1 MYRVHLRGQ
10 VVNTVGPV
18 GAAGPA
24 GDVHG
29 HRILVLAL
37 ASYCIRKSAHVGAL
51 VVLFFVGIS
60 ALDLLHAIYSEP
72 AVLLLLRAVSTKGV

>member
-1 MYRVHLRGQ
+1 
-10 VVNTVGPV
+10 
-18 GAAGPA
+18 
-24 GDVHG
+24 
-29 HRILVLAL
+29 LVLAL

-72 AVLLLLRAVSTKGV
+72 MLLLRAVSTKGVCSL